1 MSMRLPSLL
10 AAPVLALSLAAC
22 QQTAPPPPAAAPA
35 PAQAAAAP
43 AARAPSGPAETA
55 CVAALSKQNK
65 VTGVMVI
72 SSEVSQAG
80 TSVTMTAPN
89 AEKPWMCAW
98 QRGKV
103 VNMMYMGEG

>member
-1 MSMRLPSLL
+1 MMRITLL
-10 AAPVLALSLAAC
+10 VPALALALAAC
-22 QQTAPPPPAAAPA
+22 QQTAPPPPAA
-35 PAQAAAAP
+35 P
-43 AARAPSGPAETA
+43 AATPAKPVGRAPSGPAETA
-55 CVAALSKQNK
+55 CAAALAKQNQ
-65 VTGVMVI
+65 VTGVTVV

-80 TSVTMTAPN
+80 TSVTLLAPN

>member
-1 MSMRLPSLL
+1 MMRIILL
-10 AAPVLALSLAAC
+10 VPALALTLAAC
-22 QQTAPPPPAAAPA
+22 QQTAPPPPAAP
-35 PAQAAAAP
+35 AP